1 MQQTQNMGDN
11 KAQIYL
17 RAEPTEDAKDL
28 IMEHR
33 VFLDKQFDKL
43 GVKHKLV
50 SRGEFHKTEIFLD
63 SAFNWER
70 FLKSVGVEAKLS
82 VRDLL
87 KLLEMPKEEREVTAD
102 IPSGYDIFL
111 SKDGRFTTVM
121 RLEPTAFQAKLVDIV
136 KKNLAI
142 WEKDGIIPTG
152 SIEKI
157 INAPKFPLAR
167 DLYGH
172 KPHITLLRGKI
183 KNENIRKVTEKVV
196 KELAVCAK
204 VPIQFDHID
213 VRTVRSIRVVE
224 KYV

>member
-1 MQQTQNMGDN
+1 MQQMEITSDN

-17 RAEPTEDAKDL
+17 RAEPTEEAKEL

-50 SRGEFHKTEIFLD
+50 SRGEFHKTELFLD

-70 FLKSVGVEAKLS
+70 ALKSVSVEVKLTS
-82 VRDLL
+82 QDLL
-87 KLLEMPKEEREVTAD
+87 KLLDMPQKEREVTAD
-102 IPSGYDIFL
+102 VPVGYDIFMA
-111 SKDGRFTTVM
+111 KDGHFTTVM
-121 RLEPTAFQAKLVDIV
+121 RLEPTAFQTKLVDTV
-136 KKNLAI
+136 KKNLAV
-142 WEKDGIIPTG
+142 WEKGGTIPAG

-172 KPHITLLRGKI
+172 KPHITLLKGKI
-183 KNENIRKVTEKVV
+183 KNVNIRAVTEKVV
-196 KELAVCAK
+196 KELAALNK
-204 VPIQFDHID
+204 VAIPFDHID
-213 VRTVRSIRVVE
+213 IRTVRSIRVIE

>member
-1 MQQTQNMGDN
+1 MQQTEHIGDN

-17 RAEPTEDAKDL
+17 RAEPTEEAKEL

-50 SRGEFHKTEIFLD
+50 SRGEFHKTELFLD
-63 SAFNWER
+63 SVFNWER
-70 FLKSVGVEAKLS
+70 FLKSVGIEAKLDAS
-82 VRDLL
+82 MLI
-87 KLLEMPKEEREVTAD
+87 KLLDMPKEEKEVTAD

-121 RLEPTAFQAKLVDIV
+121 RLEPTAFQAKLVDAV
-136 KKNLAI
+136 KRNLTV
-142 WEKDGIIPTG
+142 WEKEGIIPAG

-172 KPHITLLRGKI
+172 KPHITLLKGKI
-183 KNENIRKVTEKVV
+183 KNVNIRMVTEKVV
-196 KELAVCAK
+196 KELAVHFA
-204 VPIQFDHID
+204 VAIPFERID

-224 KYV
+224 KYA